1 MKINN
6 AEYKTILD
14 SLNLFININNYN
26 LKKNN
31 NYDCKE
37 EVDKAISLKEK
48 IQSIH
53 DETFSGIEIKIEKK

>member
-6 AEYKTILD
+6 TEYKTILD

-26 LKKNN
+26 FKKNN

-37 EVDKAISLKEK
+37 EIDKAISLKEK
-48 IQSIH
+48 IKSIH

>member
-6 AEYKTILD
+6 KEYKTIVD

-26 LKKNN
+26 FKKNN

-37 EVDKAISLKEK
+37 EIDKAISLKEK
-48 IQSIH
+48 IKFIH

>member
-6 AEYKTILD
+6 TEYKTILD

-26 LKKNN
+26 FRQNN
-31 NYDCKE
+31 NYDCRE
-37 EVDKAISLKEK
+37 EADKAISLKEK